1 MTPLAR
7 TARLG
12 AGLACSALA
21 FSLVLRA
28 HLGLGPWHVLQQ
40 GLAEHLGI
48 TLGQSAWLMGAAML
62 AASASLGERPG
73 PGTVAV
79 VAGGGA
85 LIDLVLPHV
94 ATPHDSALRVGYLV
108 VGTLVMSLGGA
119 LTIAADVGV
128 SPLDGLMKGLYRV
141 VPVPLFAVRLGL
153 EALGLALG
161 WWAGGEVGIGCLVI
175 GVGIGPGIH
184 AFCRL
189 LRAMPRRAVDGRL
202 EVATA

>member
-1 MTPLAR
+1 MGPLAR
-7 TARLG
+7 CARLA
-12 AGLACSALA
+12 AGMACSAVA

-40 GLAEHLGI
+40 GIAEHLGV
-48 TLGQSAWLMGAAML
+48 TLGQAAWLMGATML
-62 AASASLGERPG
+62 VASMALGERPG
-73 PGTVAV
+73 AGTAAI

-94 ATPHDSALRVGYLV
+94 GTPTDPVLRAAYLV
-108 VGTLVMSLGGA
+108 AGTVVMSLGGA
-119 LTIAADVGV
+119 LMIAADVGV

-153 EALGLALG
+153 EALGLTLG
-161 WWAGGEVGIGCLVI
+161 WWAGGEVGVGCLLI

-189 LRAMPRRAVDGRL
+189 LRAMPHGAVDDRL
-202 EVATA
+202 EVAPA